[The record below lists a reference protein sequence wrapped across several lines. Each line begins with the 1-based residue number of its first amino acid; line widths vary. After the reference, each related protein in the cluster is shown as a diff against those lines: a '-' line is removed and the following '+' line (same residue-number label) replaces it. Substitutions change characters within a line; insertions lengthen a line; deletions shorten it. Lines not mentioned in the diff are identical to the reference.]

1 MVKPGSLAHRQALMG
16 RVLKG
21 GWGLGV
27 GAGHLAAGL
36 DDESRGLPARKSAVM
51 KRALPRLG

>member
-1 MVKPGSLAHRQALMG
+1 M
-16 RVLKG
+16 
-21 GWGLGV
+21 